1 VPSRTREIREASTAS
16 LVGVMLI
23 MVASAL
29 GFTLLTA
36 PFEKLLGSG
45 GGALPAAIHGLVAF
59 LYLFVGTI
67 GLYLGLGRWAILHL
81 ALRKSDRE
89 IPRGLIVFLVGVAIA
104 TTLIWHRSLSPW
116 PATTSRRAEILV
128 IDREALQSA
137 GDRGGPSRGQCPHDR
152 TEVV

>member
-23 MVASAL
+23 MAASAL

-36 PFEKLLGSG
+36 PFEKLLGTG

-67 GLYLGLGRWAILHL
+67 GLYLGLGSWVILHL
-81 ALRKSDRE
+81 ALRKSDLE

-104 TTLIWHRSLSPW
+104 TTLIWPPVFEYL
-116 PATTSRRAEILV
+116 
-128 IDREALQSA
+128 A
-137 GDRGGPSRGQCPHDR
+137 GHN
-152 TEVV
+152 